1 MESLLS
7 QLVLLKKSQNL
18 FLTIVFL
25 FYIVGINSCKKNKE
39 FGLEVDPE
47 SSSVAVIYC
56 DTFSVISFS
65 VISDSINTDELN
77 GPSPLGNYIDPVFG
91 EVNASIVSQIR
102 IEQAYDFTPA
112 SGSLGDIV
120 VDSVV
125 MYLAIDG
132 SYGKIEKQEFF
143 VEVLD
148 EDIFKDSNYNN
159 KTFLSTKAVNLSES
173 GSIKSDPLFP
183 GYFAGVLVDKAI
195 LRIPLNIEEFANPII
210 YESGSSVL
218 NGNDGA
224 NEFLSFFKGIK
235 ISTNNS
241 VNGGLYYIDLLN
253 SYSKIKLFYRD
264 TSGIPS
270 EHDTLDFDFNINSNC
285 AYFHNVAHNYSGTV
299 IESLVNNP
307 ANGQNQFYI
316 QSLGGVN
323 GRLIIPGLDS
333 LIGKQ
338 IIINKA
344 EIKLPFEDYLYDDFP
359 SPSALFISR
368 RSVDG
373 NYEFLPDLF
382 EGNQGGV
389 FDPLNKNYN
398 FNITRHLNEIIAE
411 KILNDTL
418 KIFPNGSGITAN
430 RVVLNG
436 MNSTKKDKAKV
447 IISYTKY

>member
-1 MESLLS
+1 
-7 QLVLLKKSQNL
+7 LLKKSQNL
-18 FLTIVFL
+18 FLSVVFL
-25 FYIVGINSCKKNKE
+25 FYIVSINSCIKNKE

-47 SSSVAVIYC
+47 SSSVNAIYC
-56 DTFSVISFS
+56 DTFSLVSFS

-91 EVNASIVSQIR
+91 EVNAAIITQIR
-102 IEQAYDFTPA
+102 IEQAYDFKPINGTIN
-112 SGSLGDIV
+112 DIV

-132 SYGKIEKQEFF
+132 NYGEIEKQEFI
-143 VEVLD
+143 VEILD
-148 EDIFKDSNYNN
+148 EDIFKDSTYNN
-159 KTFLSTKAVNLSES
+159 KTFLNTKSVNLSKS

-183 GYFAGVLVDKAI
+183 GYFAGILVDKAI
-195 LRIPLNIEEFANPII
+195 LRIPLKIEEFANPII
-210 YESGSSVL
+210 NQSGSSVL
-218 NGNDGA
+218 NGNDGD

-235 ISTNNS
+235 ISTTNV
-241 VNGGLYYIDLLN
+241 VNGGIYYIDLLN

-264 TSGIPS
+264 TSSVSS

-285 AYFHNVAHNYSGTV
+285 AYFHSVAHDYSGTAV
-299 IESLVNNP
+299 ESLINDP
-307 ANGQNQFYI
+307 AFGQDQFYI

-344 EIKLPFEDYLYDDFP
+344 EIKLPFEDYLYDNFP

-368 RSVDG
+368 KGVDG

-389 FDPLNKNYN
+389 LDPLNKNYN
-398 FNITRHLNEIIAE
+398 FNITRHLNEVISE
-411 KILNDTL
+411 KISNDTF

-436 MNSTKKDKAKV
+436 MNSTRKDKAKV